1 MVWQVEL
8 SNTARKQFLKLDP
21 AVAKR
26 LTKFLRERI
35 APLDDPR
42 SVGKALLGSVLGNYW
57 RYRIGDYRLV
67 CEIQDGKLRIVVVEV
82 GNRKEIYR

>member
-57 RYRIGDYRLV
+57 RYRVGDYRLV